1 MFFSTR
7 TKVGARR
14 SPGRLMPLP
23 HCGGARRLIAMIT
36 DGLVVRRI
44 LGPPRAAQHSPA
56 DRSRQSASRA
66 RVRLVVHDAS
76 ELRTSKE
83 AQFGGAVP
91 RAAKPAPPNQR
102 LRPARRGSRGGAEQ
116 LDVRPRDR
124 IHSSGGSR
132 PPGEAARTGP
142 NRPNRYPLPGVI
154 RCRVAPGDRSPRA
167 LSRSGL
173 GDFHHPAL
181 PLMRLVATTPRSA
194 RGSEVWA
201 RGSAPGASRT
211 LPTSDAIGGFDG
223 EAT

>member
-1 MFFSTR
+1 MWSR
-7 TKVGARR
+7 PLGLSRLPRRALEPSQNPQAPLGRAHNARVFAVDV
-14 SPGRLMPLP
+14 LTCP

-44 LGPPRAAQHSPA
+44 LGPPRAAQHSSG
-56 DRSRQSASRA
+56 DRPRKSAARA

-142 NRPNRYPLPGVI
+142 NRPNRDPLPGVI
-154 RCRVAPGDRSPRA
+154 RLEFLSP
-167 LSRSGL
+167 
-173 GDFHHPAL
+173 
-181 PLMRLVATTPRSA
+181 PRS
-194 RGSEVWA
+194 RGNSTRTRVSLVV
-201 RGSAPGASRT
+201 RGAGELRVVVRSCRT
-211 LPTSDAIGGFDG
+211 GQVERTVRL
-223 EAT
+223 